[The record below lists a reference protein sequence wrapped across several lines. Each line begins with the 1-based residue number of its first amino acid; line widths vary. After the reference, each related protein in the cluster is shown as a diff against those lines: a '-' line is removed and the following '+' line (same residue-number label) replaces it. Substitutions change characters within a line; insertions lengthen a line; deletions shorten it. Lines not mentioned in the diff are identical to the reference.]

1 MAESFSQLSF
11 PPSQALTIRT
21 ISMSALH
28 HTLNQL
34 EMFQQELCSEF
45 FSLKTSNGTI
55 NMAGFFG
62 VIWSVTFI
70 KLTSGID
77 KMKLALATVRCLSN
91 WKLFSSKVS
100 SSLVKENI
108 FKCCFKQ
115 FDSRSKGRLHFRI
128 TQGKRG
134 KEPCQFF
141 VKQFS
146 ALFSSILRF
155 NICMKAFEVIFLQT
169 FCGNILVLVQ
179 IQKPI
184 LASTGNQIWNPN
196 SAFLFGQSS
205 LWKDSSEESKRAWT
219 QLAYS
224 QLQLSSPQ
232 DLILFLNSAWLK
244 SIFNVVCF
252 FFCCCLNWLG
262 SPLEL
267 FHKMPDPSW
276 LDVPVNGRKTACS
289 AEAL

>member
-1 MAESFSQLSF
+1 MEHNIHKADFWDRQDETCSSYSQMPLK
-11 PPSQALTIRT
+11 
-21 ISMSALH
+21 
-28 HTLNQL
+28 L
-34 EMFQQELCSEF
+34 E
-45 FSLKTSNGTI
+45 T
-55 NMAGFFG
+55 
-62 VIWSVTFI
+62 
-70 KLTSGID
+70 
-77 KMKLALATVRCLSN
+77 
-91 WKLFSSKVS
+91 LFSSKVS

-134 KEPCQFF
+134 NEPCQFF
-141 VKQFS
+141 IKQFS

-169 FCGNILVLVQ
+169 FCGNILILVQ

-232 DLILFLNSAWLK
+232 DLILFLNSARLK

-252 FFCCCLNWLG
+252 FF
-262 SPLEL
+262 
-267 FHKMPDPSW
+267 
-276 LDVPVNGRKTACS
+276 VVV
-289 AEAL
+289 